1 MIFFVGLTLSKTTFP
16 NMKLFLSGLLLTE
29 SDFERGRQL
38 LHAEVVVVVSAT
50 AAAAAGCVV
59 DTATVIWAESLHSS
73 TNPSWKLIA
82 RKLAVCV

>member
-1 MIFFVGLTLSKTTFP
+1 MSKTTFP
-16 NMKLFLSGLLLTE
+16 KMKLFLSGLLLTE

-50 AAAAAGCVV
+50 GAGAVAGCVG
-59 DTATVIWAESLHSS
+59 DTATVIWAESWHFS

-82 RKLAVCV
+82 R

>member
-1 MIFFVGLTLSKTTFP
+1 
-16 NMKLFLSGLLLTE
+16 MKLFLSGLLLTE

-38 LHAEVVVVVSAT
+38 LHAEVVVVVSTT

-59 DTATVIWAESLHSS
+59 DTATVIWAESWHFS

-82 RKLAVCV
+82 R